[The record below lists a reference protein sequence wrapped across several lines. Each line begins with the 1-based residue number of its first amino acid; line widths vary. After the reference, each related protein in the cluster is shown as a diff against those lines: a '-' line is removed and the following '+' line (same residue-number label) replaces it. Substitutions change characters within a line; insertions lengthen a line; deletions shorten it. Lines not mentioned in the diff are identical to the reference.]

1 MPGTPASRGDPLHY
15 GFRVT
20 SPQNPWQQ
28 GQNPQQFA
36 PQAGYP
42 QQIPAGKPRVPGT
55 VSFASVVGLVM
66 PPLSAALSVLSFVL
80 MIIMFGK
87 YISGMWSVLLTNV
100 IFVGVA
106 VVSAILWIVFS
117 LLMRRGRGWARTVLV
132 VMSAIWLIYAIYS
145 AITFLVA
152 VGGDFGPVFSSPSSI
167 IGMVQMFIIV
177 PITTVLFTVLVF
189 LKPSN
194 DYFKAARGG

>member
-1 MPGTPASRGDPLHY
+1 MPDIQASRNAALYY

-20 SPQNPWQQ
+20 VPQNPWQ
-28 GQNPQQFA
+28 GQNPQQVA

-55 VSFASVVGLVM
+55 VGFASVVGLVM
-66 PPLSAALSVLSFVL
+66 PPLSAALSVLNFVI
-80 MIIMFGK
+80 MIVMFGK
-87 YISGMWSVLLTNV
+87 YIPDMWSVLLTNV
-100 IFVGVA
+100 IFVGIA
-106 VVSAILWIVFS
+106 VVSAVLWIVFS

-132 VMSAIWLIYAIYS
+132 VMSAIWLIYTSYS
-145 AITFLVA
+145 IASFLVA
-152 VGGDFGPVFSSPSSI
+152 VGGNIGPVLGNPSAI

-177 PITTVLFTVLVF
+177 PITTVLFIVLVF

-194 DYFKAARGG
+194 DYFKATRCR